1 MNMDMKRYK
10 LKIWYINKND
20 ILRTICGHKKKKGGQ
35 VGEGGD
41 FAEFEI
47 LPFEQGYHICT
58 IYQVFMFSLTHLLFA
73 HSTLLVSLRVKSK
86 LIYIKKHMCPFQI
99 GDKNIYV

>member
-10 LKIWYINKND
+10 FKIWYINKND
-20 ILRTICGHKKKKGGQ
+20 LLTICGHKKKKGGW

-47 LPFEQGYHICT
+47 LPFEQGYHICK
-58 IYQVFMFSLTHLLFA
+58 IYQVLMFSLTHLLFA
-73 HSTLLVSLRVKSK
+73 HCTLLVSLRVKTK
-86 LIYIKKHMCPFQI
+86 QFYF
-99 GDKNIYV
+99 

>member
-1 MNMDMKRYK
+1 MMNMDMKRYK
-10 LKIWYINKND
+10 FEIWCINKND
-20 ILRTICGHKKKKGGQ
+20 LLRTICRHKKKKGMQ

-47 LPFEQGYHICT
+47 LPFEQGYCICT

-73 HSTLLVSLRVKSK
+73 HSTLLVSLRAKTEQ
-86 LIYIKKHMCPFQI
+86 LIF
-99 GDKNIYV
+99 KNTCVLSNWR